1 MNLLHSTF
9 RYFVWLALAAL
20 VFGAGSGQK
29 KLKPEYEQFLS
40 EVRYIITS
48 EIGRAHV

>member
-1 MNLLHSTF
+1 MNPLHAILRNF
-9 RYFVWLALAAL
+9 LWFALAAS

-40 EVRYIITS
+40 EVR
-48 EIGRAHV
+48 